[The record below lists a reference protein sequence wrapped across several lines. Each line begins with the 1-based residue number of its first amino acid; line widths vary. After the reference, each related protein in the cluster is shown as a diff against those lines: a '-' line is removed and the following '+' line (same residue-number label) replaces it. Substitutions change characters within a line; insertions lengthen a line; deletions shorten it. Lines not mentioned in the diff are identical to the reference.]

1 MFTYLFWALGLY
13 ILIRFVFN
21 FVIPVFRATRQ
32 MKSQM
37 RDFQNRMQNNQ
48 EQENEHSNARQ
59 HSKPTVKQG
68 DYIDFEEIK

>member
-1 MFTYLFWALGLY
+1 
-13 ILIRFVFN
+13 
-21 FVIPVFRATRQ
+21 

-48 EQENEHSNARQ
+48 EHENGHADTRKQ
-59 HSKPTVKQG
+59 SKPSVKQG